1 MSLILNK
8 NPFPK
13 SNKYEEL
20 LEIYSE
26 ISKSGC
32 YTINGKFVSPTELF
46 GLSGQEKFKEI
57 LKKLFF
63 KYQVKRV
70 LDYGAGQGSWEK
82 KINETETL
90 KSFLNLNEIYSFE
103 PARKMTKKIKS
114 ECVVSFDVLEHVFI
128 SDIPWVLFDIFSYSS
143 KLVVLNVACYKAA
156 KVLPNK
162 ENVHIT
168 VRNPFWWKGMI
179 DGIANLFPNI
189 NYVLLAS
196 KTMNDVTFFED
207 ISRKG
212 YLGVDGYMAL
222 EK

>member
-1 MSLILNK
+1 VKK

-20 LEIYSE
+20 LKIYSE
-26 ISKSGC
+26 IAKDGC
-32 YTINGKFVSPTELF
+32 YTIDGKFVPPTELF
-46 GLSGQEKFKEI
+46 GMSGQEKFREI
-57 LKKLFF
+57 LKKLFD
-63 KYQVKRV
+63 KYHVKNI

-90 KSFLNLNEIYSFE
+90 KSFLNVNEIYYFE
-103 PARKMTKKIKS
+103 PARKMNKKTKS

-143 KLVVLNVACYKAA
+143 KLVVLNVACYKAV

-179 DGIANLFPNI
+179 DGIANLFPDI

-196 KTMNDVTFFED
+196 KAINDVTLFED
-207 ISRKG
+207 ISSKG
-212 YLGVDGYMAL
+212 YLKVDGYMAL

>member
-1 MSLILNK
+1 MSK

-20 LEIYSE
+20 LEIYAK
-26 ISKSGC
+26 IAKNGC
-32 YTINGKFVSPTELF
+32 YTTEGKFVPPATLF
-46 GLSGQEKFKEI
+46 GLSGQEKFKAI
-57 LKKLFF
+57 LKQLFN

-70 LDYGAGQGSWEK
+70 LDYGSGQGSWEE
-82 KINETETL
+82 KIDDIETL
-90 KSFLNLNEIYSFE
+90 KSFLNLSKIYYFE
-103 PARKMTKKIKS
+103 PARKLNKKVKS

-168 VRNPFWWKGMI
+168 VRDPFWWKGMI

-196 KTMNDVTFFED
+196 KTMKDITLFED

-212 YLGVDGYMAL
+212 YLKVNGYMAL